1 MARMRLFFGKL
12 LDLGEPEQLH
22 DRGAR
27 RWRNGRE
34 GLLSGL
40 LRYVLR
46 VTSGGR
52 FVAPPA
58 KAECMYAPDVFG
70 RTGASVVD
78 AKP

>member
-1 MARMRLFFGKL
+1 MTGGHVV
-12 LDLGEPEQLH
+12 GET
-22 DRGAR
+22 GAKA
-27 RWRNGRE
+27 
-34 GLLSGL
+34 SFHAL

-58 KAECMYAPDVFG
+58 KAECMYAPEVFG